1 MLAALLIDAEVD
13 RQFAAA
19 GSGGDRDL
27 LEWRAGIARNS
38 KALRLVLGLAALR
51 PDGARLVTEA
61 VEVPIADYPQLPVAD
76 FMVSLYNDHTVQRVL
91 IAMPDGSRHDVHAV
105 LAEALAALTGSA

>member
-61 VEVPIADYPQLPVAD
+61 VEVPIADYPLPVAD